1 MNKTGTKTIETP
13 RLLLRRF
20 TIEDADDMY
29 DNWASDPEVT
39 RYLTWPTHTDV
50 ETTRAL
56 LEDWVAKYADGA
68 WFNWAIEWKSTGRVI
83 GNISVVHLREDIDEA
98 VIGYCMS
105 RAYWGMGIMP
115 EALTAVMDYLF
126 DVAGMNRIA
135 AYHDSNNPKSGRVMQ
150 KAGMKWEG
158 TSRAADRNNQGICD
172 KVLYALLR
180 SDRELSS
187 KLLQGIE
194 EQL

>member
-20 TIEDADDMY
+20 TIEDAEDMY
-29 DNWASDPEVT
+29 ENWASDPEVT

-50 ETTRAL
+50 EITRAL

-68 WFNWAIEWKSTGRVI
+68 FFNWAIGLKSTGRVI

-98 VIGYCMS
+98 VIGYCLS
-105 RAYWGMGIMP
+105 RAYWGQGIMP

-126 DVAGMNRIA
+126 DAAGMNRIA

-150 KAGMKWEG
+150 KAGMKREG
-158 TSRAADRNNQGICD
+158 TLRAADRNNQGICD
-172 KVLYALLR
+172 KVLYAMLR
-180 SDRELSS
+180 SDRAS
-187 KLLQGIE
+187 Q
-194 EQL
+194 